1 MGRESETAAQEEQS
15 KSRPR
20 KQTIVAYLREING
33 APGSARLGVIY
44 AEKEF
49 DKTLAMSPTRQQ

>member
-1 MGRESETAAQEEQS
+1 
-15 KSRPR
+15 
-20 KQTIVAYLREING
+20 VAFLREISG

-49 DKTLAMSPTRQQ
+49 DNTLAMSPTVAVHLKGFLGVAWPSFDDDAAAEKV